1 MRPPTTA
8 QALLSL
14 LSFIPSTHAAS
25 RLSAPSGC
33 LTVTKSPTS
42 SGQFSSIQSAVNSLS
57 TSSSS
62 PQCIFI
68 SSGTYKEQVL
78 IPSRSASLTI
88 YGSTS
93 DTSSYKANTVTI
105 LSSLSQASPGG
116 LNNDQTATLR
126 VKTNNFRL
134 YNVNV
139 ENGYGKGS
147 QAVALS
153 AYASSGYYGCSFKG
167 YQDTVLAQ
175 EGSQLFARSEIVGVT
190 DFVFGQRAVAWF
202 EKVDLRVLAANLG
215 YVTASGRDSSTNPNY
230 YVFNSCSIAAASGN
244 SVKDG
249 AFYLGRPW
257 REYARVVFQR
267 TSMTSVINP
276 AGWKIWN
283 SGDERTGNV
292 FFGTGHTLQN
302 TLSDYSAG
310 LFSTNVGV
318 DRVLHLLAKH
328 GIAKDVAW
336 FIPGH
341 SMESFPRQMRD
352 IIDSGAEIG
361 LHGQIKRP

>member
-1 MRPPTTA
+1 MRPPTVQT
-8 QALLSL
+8 LLISL

-42 SGQFSSIQSAVNSLS
+42 SGQFSSIQSAINSLS

-68 SSGTYKEQVL
+68 APGKYSEQVL
-78 IPSRSASLTI
+78 IPSRAASLTI

-105 LSSLSQASPGG
+105 LSSLSQASPPGG

-153 AYASSGYYGCSFKG
+153 AYASSGYYGCSFRG

-175 EGSQLFARSEIVGVT
+175 QGSQLFARSEIVGVT

-202 EKVDLRVLAANLG
+202 EKVDLRVLGASLG

-276 AGWKIWN
+276 AGWRIWN
-283 SGDERTGNV
+283 SGDERTSNV
-292 FFGTGHTLQN
+292 FFGEYGNTGSGGASGSRASFSTK
-302 TLSDYSAG
+302 LSAPVSISAVLGSGYASAG
-310 LFSTNVGV
+310 YYDASYL
-318 DRVLHLLAKH
+318 
-328 GIAKDVAW
+328 
-336 FIPGH
+336 
-341 SMESFPRQMRD
+341 
-352 IIDSGAEIG
+352 
-361 LHGQIKRP
+361 

>member
-1 MRPPTTA
+1 MRPPTAVQTL
-8 QALLSL
+8 LLSL
-14 LSFIPSTHAAS
+14 LSFFIPSTQAAS

-42 SGQFSSIQSAVNSLS
+42 SNQFSSIQSAVNSLS

-62 PQCIFI
+62 PPQCIFI
-68 SSGTYKEQVL
+68 SPGTYKEQVL
-78 IPSRSASLTI
+78 IPPRSAASLTI

-93 DTSSYKANTVTI
+93 DTSSYKSNTVTI
-105 LSSLSQASPGG
+105 LSSLSQASPPGG

-153 AYASSGYYGCSFKG
+153 AYASSGYYGCSFRG

-175 EGSQLFARSEIVGVT
+175 EGSQVFARSEIVGVT

-202 EKVDLRVLAANLG
+202 EKVDLRGLGASLG

-276 AGWKIWN
+276 AGWRIWN
-283 SGDERTGNV
+283 SGDERTSNV
-292 FFGTGHTLQN
+292 FFGEYGNTGSGASGGRASFSTK
-302 TLSDYSAG
+302 LSSPVSISAVLGSGYASAG
-310 LFSTNVGV
+310 YYDASY
-318 DRVLHLLAKH
+318 
-328 GIAKDVAW
+328 
-336 FIPGH
+336 
-341 SMESFPRQMRD
+341 M
-352 IIDSGAEIG
+352 
-361 LHGQIKRP
+361 